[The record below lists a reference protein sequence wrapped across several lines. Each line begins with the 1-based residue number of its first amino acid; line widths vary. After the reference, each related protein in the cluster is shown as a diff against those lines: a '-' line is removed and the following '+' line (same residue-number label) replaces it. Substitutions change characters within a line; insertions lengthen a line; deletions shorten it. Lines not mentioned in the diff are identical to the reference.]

1 MFLIDRRILLRFD
14 WILFLLTV
22 GIVIFGIVNIY
33 SAGYS
38 LSPTSTMYKK
48 QIYWLIIGTV
58 FLIVGAFLDYSRI
71 ERYSYAFYLTTLAL
85 LIYVLFQGKL
95 VSGSQRWIPLG
106 FFNLQPSELVKISL
120 ILVLAKWFQR
130 KHEQQGHTIRS
141 LFLPS
146 LFVAVPFGLI
156 YAQPDLGTA
165 LMLVLVFFSIAF
177 FVKIRFS
184 SLAIL
189 SCCFLSII
197 PLAWTFLLKPY
208 QKDRVIGFLNPNLD
222 PKGSGYQI
230 IQSKIAVG
238 SGEFFGKG
246 FLKGTQS
253 QLNFIPEKYTD
264 FVFSVFCEEWGFL
277 GAFILLSLYFFLFIR
292 LVMITA
298 QARDSFGMILGYG
311 LTVMFLWHFIINL
324 GMVLG
329 LLPIVGIPLPL
340 FSYGGSS
347 LVITMFSIGILINIH
362 IKRYI
367 F

>member
-14 WILFLLTV
+14 WLLFLLPV
-22 GIVIFGIVNIY
+22 GIVIFGIINIY

-38 LSPTSTMYKK
+38 LGPESMMYKK
-48 QIYWLIIGTV
+48 QIYWLIIGSV
-58 FLIVGAFLDYSRI
+58 FLVIGAFLDYSRI
-71 ERYSYAFYLTTLAL
+71 ERYSYPFYLGTLAL
-85 LIYVLFQGKL
+85 LVYVLFQGKL
-95 VSGSQRWIPLG
+95 VSGSQRWISFG

-120 ILVLAKWFQR
+120 ILVLAKWFQL
-130 KHEQQGHTIRS
+130 KYEQQGYTIRS

-146 LFVAVPFGLI
+146 FFVVIPFALI
-156 YAQPDLGTA
+156 YLQPDLGTA
-165 LMLVLVFFSIAF
+165 LILLLVFFSIAF
-177 FVKIRFS
+177 FVKIRFA

-189 SCCFLSII
+189 SFCFLSII
-197 PLAWTFLLKPY
+197 PLAWNFLLKPY
-208 QKDRVIGFLNPNLD
+208 QKDRVIAFLNPNLD

-246 FLKGTQS
+246 FIKGTQS

-277 GAFILLSLYFFLFIR
+277 GAFILLGLYFFLFVR
-292 LVMITA
+292 LALITA

-311 LTVMFLWHFIINL
+311 LTIMFLWHFIINL

-347 LVITMFSIGILINIH
+347 LVITMFSIGIMMNIH